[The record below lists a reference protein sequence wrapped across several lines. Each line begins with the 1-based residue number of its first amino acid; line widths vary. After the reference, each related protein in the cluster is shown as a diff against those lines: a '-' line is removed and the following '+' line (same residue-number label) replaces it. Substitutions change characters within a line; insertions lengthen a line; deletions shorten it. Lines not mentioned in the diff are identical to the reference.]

1 MAVKRFFEHERP
13 EAKGL
18 SLNAYVSLF
27 AFLTIRPRP
36 KYDHETVITRSYA
49 SKDNEIDVT
58 K

>member
-1 MAVKRFFEHERP
+1 MLDDSETFFFEHERP

-36 KYDHETVITRSYA
+36 KYDQ
-49 SKDNEIDVT
+49 
-58 K
+58 